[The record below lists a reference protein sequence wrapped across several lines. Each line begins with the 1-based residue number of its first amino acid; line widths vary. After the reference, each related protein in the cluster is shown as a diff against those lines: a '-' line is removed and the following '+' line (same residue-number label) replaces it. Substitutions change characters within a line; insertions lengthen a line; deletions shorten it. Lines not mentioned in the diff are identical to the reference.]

1 MGSSSNISR
10 SSSSRHAHHT
20 SPTAMMMMSLRRRRQ
35 RRILSL
41 IMSLLLL
48 LFSIVISFQNTA
60 TNIGVVE
67 AVVVEGAGTA
77 VASSENENEIENEI
91 ESESLSTGSCATSS
105 SADNDKNETVCITGS
120 KRLNSNEIYKEENED
135 EDEDK
140 EEDEDEMKE
149 NRQCIFD
156 AKNGLCD
163 RFPKDMFQRCPY
175 SCINYNA
182 KLGSTIYLENEN
194 DDDIYDENDD
204 NDNEID
210 VCENLIEDEIC
221 EEYAHYNELNCL
233 RNQSYMWKHCPKSCL
248 KCFEFIDYS
257 SIEINIGV
265 TQIIIDDSMM
275 METNDEYRPTTSSKD
290 GGIITK
296 FLSTIEKTNDY
307 MVQQVMKE
315 DKYIPVRKYCHNYNN
330 LCTFGVTTRTQE
342 VFCNQDNNNGIN
354 NKLVCGPACHSCDE
368 MLLSQKEMDILYDC
382 TPDTSTNIFIND
394 NDNEEEDEED
404 EDEDEDEEED
414 EDEVN
419 AEDEDNKNNEQKQQK
434 KITLDTMFQRIIG
447 EVPYPKE
454 YANKVPLFNAT
465 VLSRPKLNPIIH
477 QNMSVNALLK
487 KDFDFVLG
495 GPWIIQL
502 DNFLTNEE
510 CTRLIELGDIIGR
523 DISTIEVD
531 DDESSSEEST
541 NDKDEDNNDS
551 DNDNDSESDSE
562 SEDDDEEEEEE
573 NEQWRTSTTAWCDDD
588 DCNDDP
594 VTKRVQEKIGVTTS
608 VLDPAYFEHLQLLKY
623 IPGQFYKNHH
633 DESGS
638 QHDIDYN
645 SSGPRILTFFLYLND
660 LDDDDDDD
668 DDDSA
673 SAGGETRF
681 TNIFGDETNIYLDV
695 KPKKGRAL
703 IWPSMLNEDL
713 YEFEPK
719 TYHEAR
725 IVNKGNKYGA
735 NAWLHLR
742 DVRNLHCD
750 EDQLEPIRS
759 KLDQIQQQ

>member
-1 MGSSSNISR
+1 MGSSSNISSSSS

-20 SPTAMMMMSLRRRRQ
+20 SPTATMMMSLRRRRRRQ
-35 RRILSL
+35 RRILSM
-41 IMSLLLL
+41 IMSLLLF
-48 LFSIVISFQNTA
+48 LFSIVVSFQYTA
-60 TNIGVVE
+60 TNIVIVE
-67 AVVVEGAGTA
+67 AVVVEAAGAA
-77 VASSENENEIENEI
+77 DASIGNENENEI
-91 ESESLSTGSCATSS
+91 ESESLSSGSCATSS
-105 SADNDKNETVCITGS
+105 NVDNDNNETVCITGS
-120 KRLNSNEIYKEENED
+120 NQLNSNEIYKEENENEN
-135 EDEDK
+135 EDD
-140 EEDEDEMKE
+140 DEMKE
-149 NRQCIFD
+149 NRQCIVD

-163 RFPKDMFQRCPY
+163 KYPKDMFQRCPY
-175 SCINYNA
+175 SCINYNE
-182 KLGSTIYLENEN
+182 KLGSIIYLRNKN
-194 DDDIYDENDD
+194 DDSDDDNELYNDDDD
-204 NDNEID
+204 NDND
-210 VCENLIEDEIC
+210 VCGNLIEDEIC
-221 EEYAHYNELNCL
+221 EEYAHYTELNCL
-233 RNQSYMWKHCPKSCL
+233 RNQSYMLKHCPKSCL
-248 KCFEFIDYS
+248 KCFDFTINNS

-265 TQIIIDDSMM
+265 TQIIDDSIMM
-275 METNDEYRPTTSSKD
+275 KTNDDYKPTTSKD

-307 MVQQVMKE
+307 MLQQVMKD
-315 DKYIPVRKYCHNYNN
+315 DKYISVRKYCHNYNKF
-330 LCTFGVTTRTQE
+330 CTFGVTTRTQK
-342 VFCNQDNNNGIN
+342 VFCNQDNSNGIN

-368 MLLSQKEMDILYDC
+368 MLLSQQEIDLLYDC
-382 TPDTSTNIFIND
+382 TPDTSTDIFIND
-394 NDNEEEDEED
+394 NDNDDEEE
-404 EDEDEDEEED
+404 EDEEED

-419 AEDEDNKNNEQKQQK
+419 AEDEDSNSNEQKEQQK

-454 YANKVPLFNAT
+454 YANKVPSFDAT
-465 VLSRPKLNPIIH
+465 VLSRPTLNPIIH
-477 QNMSVNALLK
+477 QNMSINDLQN
-487 KDFDFVLG
+487 DIDFVLG

-502 DNFLTNEE
+502 DNFLTDEE

-541 NDKDEDNNDS
+541 NDKDENNNDG
-551 DNDNDSESDSE
+551 DNDNDIE
-562 SEDDDEEEEEE
+562 SEDDEEEEEE
-573 NEQWRTSTTAWCDDD
+573 EEEQWRTSTTAWCDED
-588 DCNDDP
+588 DCKDDP
-594 VTKRVQEKIGVTTS
+594 ITKHVQEKIGVTTS

-645 SSGPRILTFFLYLND
+645 ISGPRIITFFLYLND
-660 LDDDDDDD
+660 LDDDDDDNVGA
-668 DDDSA
+668 DSDA
-673 SAGGETRF
+673 GAGGETRF

-742 DVRNLHCD
+742 DVRNVHCD